1 MSPQAKLEDTPVGDL
16 VRGSEHR
23 AVVLSRLGIDYCCGG
38 ETLLGEACTRRGLS
52 VDEVQRAL
60 ADSDCAHAA
69 TDTVDWTEESLTRLA
84 DHIVARHHAYLRDM
98 LPGLGNLMEDI
109 LAKHPIAY
117 PSLAALRD
125 VYVAMWDEL
134 CSHMMKEEVVLFPYI
149 RSMETADRSGVLC
162 TNEFP
167 CGSVLAPIHV
177 MREEHREAADAL
189 KRMREL
195 AGGFRPPRDAC
206 NSYRV
211 LMAGLRE
218 MEEDLHLHIHK
229 ENNILFPRAVRL
241 EASLRQPMAVQIS
254 HSAVQHCAAFE
265 GGP

>member
-1 MSPQAKLEDTPVGDL
+1 MSSYPSLEDTPVGDL
-16 VRGSEHR
+16 VHGSEHR
-23 AVVLSRLGIDYCCGG
+23 AAVLSRLGIDYCCGG
-38 ETLLGEACTRRGLS
+38 ETLLGEACARRGLTIDT
-52 VDEVQRAL
+52 VLRAL
-60 ADSDCAHAA
+60 EDRDDANPTAEK
-69 TDTVDWTEESLTRLA
+69 VDWTEESLTRLA

-98 LPGLGNLMEDI
+98 LPGLGSLMENI
-109 LAKHPIAY
+109 LAKHPGAY
-117 PSLAALRD
+117 SNLAALRD

-149 RSMETADRSGVLC
+149 RAMESAERSGILC
-162 TNEFP
+162 VNEFP

-177 MREEHREAADAL
+177 MKEEHREAADAL
-189 KRMREL
+189 SKMREL
-195 AGGFRPPRDAC
+195 TGGFRAPSDAC

-218 MEEDLHLHIHK
+218 MEADLHLHIHK

-241 EASLRQPMAVQIS
+241 EASLRQPMAAEHS
-254 HSAVQHCAAFE
+254 HSAAQHCAALE

>member
-23 AVVLSRLGIDYCCGG
+23 AAVLSRLGIDYCCGG
-38 ETLLGEACTRRGLS
+38 ETLLREACERRGLS

-60 ADSDCAHAA
+60 ADSDDARAA
-69 TDTVDWTEESLTRLA
+69 ADTVDWTEKSLTLLA

-109 LAKHPIAY
+109 LSKHPGGY
-117 PSLAALRD
+117 PNLAALRD

-149 RSMETADRSGVLC
+149 RSMETADRSVILC
-162 TNEFP
+162 ANEFP
-167 CGSVLAPIHV
+167 CGSVLAPIQE
-177 MREEHREAADAL
+177 MKEEHHEAADAL
-189 KRMREL
+189 SRMREL
-195 AGGFRPPRDAC
+195 TGGFRSPREAC

-211 LMAGLRE
+211 LVAGLRE
-218 MEEDLHLHIHK
+218 LEEDLHLHIHK

-241 EASLRQPMAVQIS
+241 EAPLRRLMAA
-254 HSAVQHCAAFE
+254 HSATQHCAALG